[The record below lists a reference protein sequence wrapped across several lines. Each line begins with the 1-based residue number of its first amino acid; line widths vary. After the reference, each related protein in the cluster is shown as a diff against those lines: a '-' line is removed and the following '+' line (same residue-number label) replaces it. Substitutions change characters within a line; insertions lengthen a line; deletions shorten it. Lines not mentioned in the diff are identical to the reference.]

1 MKPKSKRRALTHVS
15 INVGAVQHN
24 IREIFRI
31 TQGLPL
37 MAVVKANAYG
47 HGMIPIAKAAVRAG
61 VSYLAVASIEEALM
75 LRKQGVRIPILVLSY
90 VSLAV
95 SRDTLLQAIQ
105 KNIDLVVFDI
115 ETAHLLSVLGRR
127 TKKNAR
133 IHIKVDTGTTRIGIF
148 PRDFSSFYQ
157 NVLHLPRVTV
167 VGVFTHFA
175 ESENT
180 QSRRTN
186 QQIRALRSVQKIAE
200 KQNTLPL
207 FHAAC
212 SAALLAHPHSRF
224 SAGRLGISLYG
235 LWPDSQLQTS
245 LEKKIHLQPALSWH
259 TKILQV
265 KEVPKGTRISYDG
278 TYKAPRKM
286 RIAILPVGYADGF
299 PRALSNNGNVLIYGK
314 YAAIRGRVCMN
325 LTMVDVTQIPRAH
338 VGSPVTLIGSDGTKS
353 ISADEMA
360 QRCDTISYEI
370 VTRINWTLPRYYS
383 GEK

>member
-127 TKKNAR
+127 TKK
-133 IHIKVDTGTTRIGIF
+133 V
-148 PRDFSSFYQ
+148 
-157 NVLHLPRVTV
+157 RV
-167 VGVFTHFA
+167 F
-175 ESENT
+175 
-180 QSRRTN
+180 
-186 QQIRALRSVQKIAE
+186 I
-200 KQNTLPL
+200 
-207 FHAAC
+207 
-212 SAALLAHPHSRF
+212 
-224 SAGRLGISLYG
+224 
-235 LWPDSQLQTS
+235 
-245 LEKKIHLQPALSWH
+245 
-259 TKILQV
+259 
-265 KEVPKGTRISYDG
+265 
-278 TYKAPRKM
+278 
-286 RIAILPVGYADGF
+286 
-299 PRALSNNGNVLIYGK
+299 
-314 YAAIRGRVCMN
+314 
-325 LTMVDVTQIPRAH
+325 
-338 VGSPVTLIGSDGTKS
+338 
-353 ISADEMA
+353 
-360 QRCDTISYEI
+360 
-370 VTRINWTLPRYYS
+370 
-383 GEK
+383 